1 MCTFSERDCRSPF
14 PEVPV
19 NQRNRCAAA
28 NRVRRLLRLTGV
40 SDSFGAGTI
49 IGGQDAT
56 PSLSCNSAHGCTHG
70 CTYYRGT
77 RSHWLRDMS
86 PTYRILRA
94 AALPPIG
101 GTTSGIPPLCALVRS
116 GLSTGAVG
124 MLTARCVTSPSES
137 QRCLE
142 SLQRRQEPTRCPP
155 SGTIDSSNRADR
167 LPPFR
172 IAITGVREFARRSTG
187 SPRNRATSG
196 IPDFG
201 RSSSSAAALS
211 RYRN

>member
-1 MCTFSERDCRSPF
+1 MVART
-14 PEVPV
+14 
-19 NQRNRCAAA
+19 
-28 NRVRRLLRLTGV
+28 T
-40 SDSFGAGTI
+40 FGAGTI

-155 SGTIDSSNRADR
+155 SGTIDSSNRADIS
-167 LPPFR
+167 LDPM
-172 IAITGVREFARRSTG
+172 
-187 SPRNRATSG
+187 
-196 IPDFG
+196 
-201 RSSSSAAALS
+201 LS
-211 RYRN
+211 RLSTTNRPEPVLVRTRLGSLRQCLLRGHCPSYTSMNSAGS